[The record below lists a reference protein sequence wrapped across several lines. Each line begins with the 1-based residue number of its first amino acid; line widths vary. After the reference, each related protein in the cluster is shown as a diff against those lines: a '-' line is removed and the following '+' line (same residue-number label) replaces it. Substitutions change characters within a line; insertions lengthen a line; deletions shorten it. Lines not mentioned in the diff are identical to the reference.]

1 MTSFRRW
8 KTGTAAFLAIA
19 MTTGTIAPLFTFSRV
34 NAQVIFG
41 EPRRISISAGATL
54 PVTYEKDKIV
64 LSPDETLP
72 LTLKIAS
79 DIVDRNGNLL
89 IPKDTDIRGE
99 LKPASD
105 LDSEKGSQFIAE
117 ELVFPN
123 GDRQS
128 IRAVSQVI
136 TRTEKIKKGSDS
148 SKILQDA
155 AIGAGAAALLE
166 LLTGDRDIDILGPV
180 VGAGAGALASVL
192 LRKKTV
198 EVIVIEPEKDLDVTL
213 DSDLVISL
221 SRN

>member
-1 MTSFRRW
+1 MASFRRW

-19 MTTGTIAPLFTFSRV
+19 ITTGTIAPLFTFNRV

-41 EPRRISISAGATL
+41 EPRRISISSGATL

-64 LSPDETLP
+64 LAPDETLP

-89 IPKDTDIRGE
+89 IPKDTEVRGE

-105 LDSEKGSQFIAE
+105 RDSEKGSQFIAE
-117 ELVFPN
+117 ELVFPDGN
-123 GDRQS
+123 RQS
-128 IRAVSQVI
+128 INAASQVV

-155 AIGAGAAALLE
+155 AIGAGAATLLE
-166 LLTGDRDIDILGPV
+166 LLTGDRDIDVLGPV

-213 DSDLVISL
+213 DSDLIISL